1 MNQKKLLSLSDAL
14 KTGRLSDFVTQEERR
29 GVQPVSG
36 TELLMAINTL
46 ATTLPPAEDQTSH
59 SSSDDGSTG
68 K

>member
-1 MNQKKLLSLSDAL
+1 MTLSLSEAL
-14 KTGRLSDFVTQEERR
+14 KTGRLDEFIRQEERR
-29 GVQPVSG
+29 GIQPVSG

-46 ATTLPPAEDQTSH
+46 AITPLPAEDRTSH